1 MRAVYFGGVERR
13 ASYQIEYRA
22 RRADGEY
29 RHMLSTASP
38 RYIGSV
44 YAGHVG
50 TVLDITDL
58 KRRQEEHL
66 ARQKLESLGTLA
78 GGIAHDFNNL
88 LGGILSQT
96 ELALAELAEGASP
109 EAEMKNIHAVA
120 LRGAE
125 IVRQLMVYAGQETDT
140 LELVD
145 VSRLVEE
152 TVELLKVVV
161 SKHAE
166 PSTRAWYR
174 CARGTRQPGRVAP
187 DPGQPG
193 DQRIRSHGRARCGD
207 PGDARPESRCDRIHL
222 HPASRRAII
231 FSSKYPIRV
240 AA

>member
-1 MRAVYFGGVERR
+1 M
-13 ASYQIEYRA
+13 
-22 RRADGEY
+22 
-29 RHMLSTASP
+29 
-38 RYIGSV
+38 

-109 EAEMKNIHAVA
+109 EAELKNIHAVA

-125 IVRQLMVYAGQETDT
+125 IVRQLMVYAGQESDT

-161 SKHAE
+161 SKHASLQLE
-166 PSTRAWYR
+166 LGTDVPAVHANPAALRQILVNLVTNASEAMGERDVVIRVSTA
-174 CARGTRQPGRVAP
+174 
-187 DPGQPG
+187 
-193 DQRIRSHGRARCGD
+193 RIRGRQDEVVRR
-207 PGDARPESRCDRIHL
+207 PGNDSLIA
-222 HPASRRAII
+222 
-231 FSSKYPIRV
+231 
-240 AA
+240 